1 MLRNLIQRGVNT
13 AQMVGRGTRV
23 AAEEFSSFLANPA
36 HLHVF
41 IILVFLHNSGPI
53 FLTSRAAPLSFWS
66 FIQLRIET
74 AKMVS
79 TGTGVAE
86 DDLSS
91 LLTYFTEL
99 LMFGLII
106 CKVFLLFPFLPV
118 LVSKL
123 NLSFAL
129 LLFPC
134 FCHNLHILRSH
145 GIFSLSQHVFKLF
158 IRVTFS
164 FLLLFTV
171 TSSFLLSSS
180 QLYLELRYC
189 LSFSFTLAF
198 PSSLSF
204 LLSTIITVIIFIIV
218 IVILV
223 FLFLSSSS
231 SSTFLAPRT

>member
-23 AAEEFSSFLANPA
+23 TAEELSSFLANPA
-36 HLHVF
+36 HLHVL
-41 IILVFLHNSGPI
+41 IILVFLHNGGPI

-66 FIQLRIET
+66 LIQLWIET

-79 TGTGVAE
+79 TRTGVAE

-91 LLTYFTEL
+91 LLTDLTEL

-106 CKVFLLFPFLPV
+106 RKVFLLFPFLPV

-123 NLSFAL
+123 NLSFAF

-134 FCHNLHILRSH
+134 FCHNLHILSSH

-164 FLLLFTV
+164 FLFFLFT
-171 TSSFLLSSS
+171 T
-180 QLYLELRYC
+180 
-189 LSFSFTLAF
+189 
-198 PSSLSF
+198 
-204 LLSTIITVIIFIIV
+204 
-218 IVILV
+218 
-223 FLFLSSSS
+223 
-231 SSTFLAPRT
+231 